1 MTSANSFT
9 LFLFFQLL
17 MIKIKRLLIKI
28 NCRVNYFT
36 LFFILVFSIFVDK
49 DKVLFD
55 KDYYYFYFFSAF
67 VDKDKVRYKFIYL
80 FLIKIN

>member
-36 LFFILVFSIFVDK
+36 FFFFSIFVDK

-67 VDKDKVRYKFIYL
+67 VDKDKTAV
-80 FLIKIN
+80 